1 MPDGFDTQ
9 LGEHGLRLS
18 GGQRQRLAI
27 ARAALRDAPFVVLDE
42 FTAHLDDRTEA
53 QVLEA
58 VGALL
63 RGRTALVIAHRGAT
77 IAAADRVVTL
87 DRGAGAGPPGRGC
100 AMTSATGSLGRVVR
114 AVGGYRWWILAAAL
128 LSFVTLGSG
137 IGLIALSAYLISRSA
152 LVDTTTT
159 LALTIVGVR
168 FFAVTRAVARYAERY
183 VGHLGTFRILTRIRV
198 WLFRGLEPVAPAGL
212 MDRRGGDVLSGIVD
226 DVDTMQDLYLRVVG
240 PTPCRGAGR
249 GTGAVRSWAPSAPCS
264 AVTLVGFLVLCGVV
278 LPLVTR
284 HIGRAPAGDLV
295 RSQAEVGA
303 TTVEGLTGLADL
315 VAAGRQDLL
324 VGRLDPADGGPAGP
338 PPTVGRRPGHRRGH
352 DRAPGR
358 AGRRGR
364 PGHRHPPRHRRVPGR
379 RVPGRHAAGRDRHVR
394 GGRTPD
400 RRLRAPGPEPGRG
413 GATDRT
419 GGPAAGGDRP
429 RGPDPARGPGRGP
442 GAGRHATSPS
452 GTGPSRSRCS
462 AT

>member
-1 MPDGFDTQ
+1 
-9 LGEHGLRLS
+9 
-18 GGQRQRLAI
+18 
-27 ARAALRDAPFVVLDE
+27 
-42 FTAHLDDRTEA
+42 
-53 QVLEA
+53 
-58 VGALL
+58 
-63 RGRTALVIAHRGAT
+63 
-77 IAAADRVVTL
+77 
-87 DRGAGAGPPGRGC
+87 
-100 AMTSATGSLGRVVR
+100 MTSATGSLGRVVR

-226 DVDTMQDLYLRVVG
+226 DVDTMQDLYLRVLVPPLAAALAVALG
-240 PTPCRGAGR
+240 CAVLGSFSPLLGA
-249 GTGAVRSWAPSAPCS
+249 
-264 AVTLVGFLVLCGVV
+264 TLAGFLVLCGVV
-278 LPLVTR
+278 LPLATR
-284 HIGRAPAGDLV
+284 HVGRAPAGDLV

-324 VGRLDPADGGPAGP
+324 VGRLDTAHGGPAGP
-338 PPTVGRRPGHRRGH
+338 PPTAGRSPWHRRGH

-364 PGHRHPPRHRRVPGR
+364 PGHRHPPRHRRVAWTACTWPSCR
-379 RVPGRHAAGRDRHVR
+379 W
-394 GGRTPD
+394 
-400 RRLRAPGPEPGRG
+400 
-413 GATDRT
+413 
-419 GGPAAGGDRP
+419 
-429 RGPDPARGPGRGP
+429 
-442 GAGRHATSPS
+442 SPS
-452 GTGPSRSRCS
+452 PRSRRS
-462 AT
+462 DP